1 MTAAAAIG
9 TAVGR
14 NPSTP
19 APAGLDA
26 QKAQYQKQLA
36 DCVDCASS
44 KTPQGQARIQQL
56 SAKLGAVEA
65 RPQAAADARAA
76 ASKAADVADPAAAS
90 IPKDAFSPLGQTL
103 DAYA

>member
-1 MTAAAAIG
+1 MSAAAAIG
-9 TAVGR
+9 STAGL

-36 DCVDCASS
+36 DCVNCASS
-44 KTPQGQARIQQL
+44 KTPQGQAKIQQL
-56 SAKLGAVEA
+56 TAKLGAIEA
-65 RPQAAADARAA
+65 RLQAAADARTAT
-76 ASKAADVADPAAAS
+76 SKAADVADPAAAS
-90 IPKDAFSPLGQTL
+90 TPKDTLSPLGQTL